1 MRTVVVVVVYKRL
14 RFHSFTF
21 AKVFARTERER
32 EREKEHDGGQSRS
45 LCQTRFRGQRAR
57 RALVRE
63 REREREKER
72 EKEIAQCKCII
83 SNDYLVV
90 VLVADD
96 RSQSRDVAQSRQD
109 DKEAETITTIPRR
122 RPHHRPH
129 PRCFGAGLLHNN
141 REGERQREICVSRS
155 NKTSFGSLSLLVG
168 FKVLSP

>member
-1 MRTVVVVVVYKRL
+1 MYKRL

-32 EREKEHDGGQSRS
+32 ERE
-45 LCQTRFRGQRAR
+45 RAR
-57 RALVRE
+57 RGSVSVSLPNAVPRATRATRSGKRE

-155 NKTSFGSLSLLVG
+155 NKTSFGSLSPRRV
-168 FKVLSP
+168 

>member
-1 MRTVVVVVVYKRL
+1 MYKRL

-32 EREKEHDGGQSRS
+32 ERE
-45 LCQTRFRGQRAR
+45 RAR
-57 RALVRE
+57 RGSVSVSLPNAVPRATRATRSGKRE
-63 REREREKER
+63 RERER

-155 NKTSFGSLSLLVG
+155 NKTSFGSLSPRRV
-168 FKVLSP
+168 

>member
-1 MRTVVVVVVYKRL
+1 MRTVVVVVVVVVYKRL

-57 RALVRE
+57 RALV

-129 PRCFGAGLLHNN
+129 PRCFGAGLLHIII
-141 REGERQREICVSRS
+141 EKERDTEKCVCRDHT
-155 NKTSFGSLSLLVG
+155 KLLLDLSLS
-168 FKVLSP
+168 S

>member
-1 MRTVVVVVVYKRL
+1 MRTVVVVVA
-14 RFHSFTF
+14 FSF
-21 AKVFARTERER
+21 VHVCESVRTNGER

-63 REREREKER
+63 REREKER
-72 EKEIAQCKCII
+72 EKEIARKCII

-96 RSQSRDVAQSRQD
+96 RSQSRDVAQSQD
-109 DKEAETITTIPRR
+109 DEAETITTIPRR
-122 RPHHRPH
+122 RPHRPH

-155 NKTSFGSLSLLVG
+155 NKTSFGSLSPRRV
-168 FKVLSP
+168 

>member
-1 MRTVVVVVVYKRL
+1 MYKRL

-32 EREKEHDGGQSRS
+32 ERERE
-45 LCQTRFRGQRAR
+45 RAR
-57 RALVRE
+57 RGSVSVSLPNAVPRATRATRSGKRERE

-122 RPHHRPH
+122 RRPHHRPH
-129 PRCFGAGLLHNN
+129 PRCFGAGLLHIII
-141 REGERQREICVSRS
+141 EKERDTEKCVCRDHT
-155 NKTSFGSLSLLVG
+155 KLLLDLSLS
-168 FKVLSP
+168 S

>member
-1 MRTVVVVVVYKRL
+1 MRTIVVGVA
-14 RFHSFTF
+14 FSF
-21 AKVFARTERER
+21 VHVCESVRTNGERER
-32 EREKEHDGGQSRS
+32 KKERARRGSVSVS
-45 LCQTRFRGQRAR
+45 LPNAVPRAKLAR

-63 REREREKER
+63 REREKER
-72 EKEIAQCKCII
+72 KRDRASVHLI

-96 RSQSRDVAQSRQD
+96 RSQSRDVAQSQD

-122 RPHHRPH
+122 RPHRPH

-155 NKTSFGSLSLLVG
+155 NKTSFGSLSPRRV
-168 FKVLSP
+168 

>member
-57 RALVRE
+57 RALV

-141 REGERQREICVSRS
+141 REGERHREMCVSRS
-155 NKTSFGSLSLLVG
+155 HKTSFGSLSLLVG

>member
-1 MRTVVVVVVYKRL
+1 MYKRL

-21 AKVFARTERER
+21 AKVFARTER

-63 REREREKER
+63 REREKEI
-72 EKEIAQCKCII
+72 EKEIARKCII

-168 FKVLSP
+168 FKVLRP

>member
-1 MRTVVVVVVYKRL
+1 MRTVVVVVVVVYKRL

-21 AKVFARTERER
+21 AKVFARTERE
-32 EREKEHDGGQSRS
+32 KEHDGGQSRS
-45 LCQTRFRGQRAR
+45 LCQTRFRGQHAR

-63 REREREKER
+63 RERKR
-72 EKEIAQCKCII
+72 EKEIARKCII

-96 RSQSRDVAQSRQD
+96 RSQSRDVAQSQD

-122 RPHHRPH
+122 RPHRPP

-141 REGERQREICVSRS
+141 REGERQREICVCRDH
-155 NKTSFGSLSLLVG
+155 KTSFGSLS
-168 FKVLSP
+168 

>member
-1 MRTVVVVVVYKRL
+1 MRTVVVVVVVVYKRL

-32 EREKEHDGGQSRS
+32 ERE
-45 LCQTRFRGQRAR
+45 RAR
-57 RALVRE
+57 RGSVSVSLPNAVPRATRATRSGKRE
-63 REREREKER
+63 RERERER

-96 RSQSRDVAQSRQD
+96 RSQSRDVAQSQD

-122 RPHHRPH
+122 RPHRPP

-155 NKTSFGSLSLLVG
+155 NKTSFGSLSPRRV
-168 FKVLSP
+168 